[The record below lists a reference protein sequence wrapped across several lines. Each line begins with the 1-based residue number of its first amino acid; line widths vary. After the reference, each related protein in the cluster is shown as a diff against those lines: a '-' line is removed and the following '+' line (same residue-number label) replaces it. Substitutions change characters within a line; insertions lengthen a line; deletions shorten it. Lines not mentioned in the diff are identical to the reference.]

1 MEAFAHP
8 KFSSLHKELI
18 LGKFWKYVS
27 ESNKNYYAKI
37 LGEQPEH
44 AKAADVKREFPT
56 EWKSYKKFCI
66 VRNPWDRMVSE
77 YFWRRNKLNENGF
90 DEFISSYSTP
100 NEPNG
105 QNRNVYG
112 WNIYTIDNVPVV
124 DQIIRY
130 ENILEELPNAL
141 ATMGIEWDG
150 WLPLAKSTSRPR
162 DRRDFRGFY
171 SDHSAE
177 AVRRLNRREIDY
189 FGYEF
194 S

>member
-1 MEAFAHP
+1 MEAFRHP

-27 ESNKNYYAKI
+27 ESNKNYYAQI
-37 LGEQPEH
+37 LGAQPEH
-44 AKAADVKREFPT
+44 AKAVDIKREFPI

-77 YFWRRNKLNENGF
+77 YFWGGSRENRKSF
-90 DEFISSYSTP
+90 DEFIADYSSASQA
-100 NEPNG
+100 NG
-105 QNRNVYG
+105 HHRNVYG
-112 WNIYTIDNVPVV
+112 WNFYTIDNVPVV

-130 ENILEELPNAL
+130 ENLLEELPNAL
-141 ATMGIEWDG
+141 AMMGIEWDG

-171 SDHSAE
+171 SDHSVE
-177 AVRRLNRREIDY
+177 AVRRLNRQEIDY
-189 FGYEF
+189 FGYDF
-194 S
+194 I